1 MGRRAD
7 RVPGRH
13 RLEVAGMIRLESFG
27 DEWRSTFTD
36 LGESV
41 MWEGAIAA
49 GRIDG

>member
-1 MGRRAD
+1 MSTAT
-7 RVPGRH
+7 RH
-13 RLEVAGMIRLESFG
+13 RLEVAGMIRRESLD